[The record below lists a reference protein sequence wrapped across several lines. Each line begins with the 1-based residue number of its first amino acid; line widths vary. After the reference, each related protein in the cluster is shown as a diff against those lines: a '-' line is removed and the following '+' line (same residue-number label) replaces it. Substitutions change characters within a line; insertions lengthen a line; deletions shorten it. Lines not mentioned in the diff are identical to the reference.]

1 MKELFDKPKLIG
13 LIGNPNSGKSNL
25 IYHII
30 EELRQDSDFNLVT
43 FGLKSV
49 IKNSKQIWSL
59 EELEQVTNSLIVI
72 DETFSLFDMDNRT
85 KKKQIEATFRLL
97 FHNNNILIMSLLPEN
112 SKKFISS
119 KLDAMIFKKCSMAD
133 FINGS
138 AAKRIATNYR
148 GPEKGTTLLDI
159 KVDKALIFDGT
170 YSVIDVPYL
179 PVHDS
184 KKGNQQ
190 IIKDKPVFFKKKT
203 A

>member
-1 MKELFDKPKLIG
+1 MRELFDKPKLIG
-13 LIGNPNSGKSNL
+13 LIGNVNVGKSNL

-30 EELRQDSDFNLVT
+30 EELRKDSDFNLVT

-72 DETFSLFDMDNRT
+72 DETFSLFDIDNRT
-85 KKKQIEATFRLL
+85 KKKQIEETFRLL
-97 FHNNNILIMSLLPEN
+97 HHNNNILIMSLLPEN
-112 SKKFISS
+112 CKKFISS

-138 AAKRIATNYR
+138 TAKRIATNYR

-159 KVDKALIFDGT
+159 KVDKALIFDST

-179 PVHDS
+179 PAHDS

-190 IIKDKPVFFKKKT
+190 IIKDKPVFFKQKT